1 MTWGKA
7 FAGRTPTE
15 LQRKLDGIA
24 GPFSA
29 LKQLGMG
36 AGGGID
42 GPADRR
48 LFDVLS
54 FTEGSNDDLVAEA
67 SGRIGRLVEVIRAV
81 DAARVLKEFAEKA
94 GLERAGLARLTVS
107 PGNTGDVP
115 LNDWIADLLSI
126 YVKITKKKPG
136 TSVGAP
142 DRDNEGEA
150 GGPLIRFLQ
159 TAGLPVNRWI
169 SENWPDIKEDELR
182 QMEIP
187 SSRGALGDVFGLS
200 GSKSINL
207 PNFDLTIS
215 TSGLAAPY
223 AGRMSTSATRSESE
237 KATRIRHG
245 GADRACPS
253 AGAASRCRGSARR
266 RRRRGDG
273 NRAVAAGYQ
282 QVKERQQY
290 LRAREIADLTG
301 MSERS
306 VRH

>member
-1 MTWGKA
+1 MPRETNRQRVISRPLAYRGLTEKIYTGADLERIGQAIGLEASAISHYADCFEAAVFAFLTWGKA
-7 FAGRTPTE
+7 FEGRTPAE

-24 GPFSA
+24 RAAQA
-29 LKQLGMG
+29 LLRQLGIEDP
-36 AGGGID
+36 AAAVD
-42 GPADRR
+42 GPADRE

-81 DAARVLKEFAEKA
+81 DAARVLKRIAEKA

-169 SENWPDIKEDELR
+169 KENWPDIKEDELQ

-187 SSRGALGDVFGLS
+187 SSPEAL
-200 GSKSINL
+200 
-207 PNFDLTIS
+207 
-215 TSGLAAPY
+215 
-223 AGRMSTSATRSESE
+223 RQ
-237 KATRIRHG
+237 RIR
-245 GADRACPS
+245 AIRKQVDKS
-253 AGAASRCRGSARR
+253 A
-266 RRRRGDG
+266 
-273 NRAVAAGYQ
+273 
-282 QVKERQQY
+282 
-290 LRAREIADLTG
+290 LT
-301 MSERS
+301 SI
-306 VRH
+306 